1 VAEWVNLLLTNT
13 SNKHLVVGILTNLPN
28 LPINALKI
36 HRYVDLP
43 VGVVC
48 SIEERQFVGT
58 VLHVVSMDHRPI
70 KVE

>member
-1 VAEWVNLLLTNT
+1 
-13 SNKHLVVGILTNLPN
+13 
-28 LPINALKI
+28 
-36 HRYVDLP
+36 VDLP

-58 VLHVVSMDHRPI
+58 VLHVAFMDHRPI